1 MTSAPVTSAPVPEI
15 STAER
20 ESRRITVIALII
32 VLLLG
37 ALDQTIVSTAMPRIV
52 AQLKGLAIYSW
63 VTTVYLLSSTVMVPI
78 WGKLGDLYG
87 RKKVLIWGVS
97 IFIVGSAL
105 CGMSGEIAQ
114 LPLLGG
120 GMTQLIVF
128 RGLQGIGG
136 GALFTSAFAVIADL
150 FPPRERGKM
159 SGYFGGVFAL
169 ASIVGPLIGG
179 FFTEHGTVHLGGWT
193 IAGWRWV
200 FYVNLPLSALALF
213 MIIARTPGLKAG
225 RGGKIDILGAALVVT
240 AFVPLLLALTWGGHL
255 YAWSSPQVL
264 GLLLVTAVSL
274 VAFYMVERRVAE
286 PILPL
291 DLFGNK
297 VFSLTNAAAFV
308 ISMAFFGA
316 ITFLPLYLQLGI
328 GVSATQSGMIM
339 LPMMFGLILS
349 STISGRLVTT
359 LGRYKPMMLF
369 GAVMMMIGILLMTQL
384 GPETRPWWGVAP
396 RVFILGIG
404 LGPAQGL
411 FALAAQNAVPPA
423 RIGVATSSSQ
433 FFRQIGSTVGVAVFG
448 AVMTH
453 ALAAESAK
461 LGGGGGALSLDQLQ
475 KIALAQTQ
483 SGLGARSMA
492 VDPLLRT
499 AFSRAI
505 VDLFWA
511 AGAIAVLG
519 LIAIVL
525 IPELPLRSHHHV
537 EPVAEPGEQFEREE
551 EEVAAGA

>member
-1 MTSAPVTSAPVPEI
+1 MSDAQALGTSDVDAD
-15 STAER
+15 
-20 ESRRITVIALII
+20 SRRITVIALII

-37 ALDQTIVSTAMPRIV
+37 ALDQTVVSTAMPRIV
-52 AQLKGLAIYSW
+52 AQLHGLDIYSW

-87 RKKVLIWGVS
+87 RKSVLIWGVS
-97 IFIVGSAL
+97 IFIFGSAL
-105 CGMSGEIAQ
+105 CGLSGEFGD

-120 GMTQLIVF
+120 GMIQLIVF

-150 FPPRERGKM
+150 YPPRERGKM
-159 SGYFGGVFAL
+159 SGYFGGVFAV

-179 FFTEHGTVHLGGWT
+179 FFTEHGTVHFRDFTL
-193 IAGWRWV
+193 AGWRWV

-213 MIIARTPGLKAG
+213 MIIAKTPGLKAG
-225 RGGKIDILGAALVVT
+225 RGGKIDFAGAILVVT

-255 YAWSSPQVL
+255 YPWTSPQIL
-264 GLLLVTAVSL
+264 GLLGVTVASLALFALVESRVS
-274 VAFYMVERRVAE
+274 E

-291 DLFGNK
+291 DLFANK
-297 VFSLTNAAAFV
+297 VFTLTNAAAFV

-328 GVSATQSGMIM
+328 GVSATQSGLVM

-349 STISGRLVTT
+349 STIAGRLVTT

-369 GAVMMMIGILLMTQL
+369 GSVMMMIGIFLMTRL
-384 GPETRPWWGVAP
+384 GPDTQPWGVAL
-396 RVFILGIG
+396 RVFVLGIG

-411 FALAAQNAVPPA
+411 FALAAQNAVPPS

-448 AVMTH
+448 AVMTS
-453 ALAAESAK
+453 ALATESAK
-461 LGGGGGALSLDQLQ
+461 LGGSGGALSLDQLQ
-475 KIALAQTQ
+475 KVALAQTQ
-483 SGLGARSMA
+483 HGLGAAHVA
-492 VDPLLRT
+492 VDPMLRT

-505 VDLFWA
+505 VDLFWVG
-511 AGAIAVLG
+511 GAIAVLG
-519 LIAIVL
+519 FIAIVM
-525 IPELPLRSHHHV
+525 IPEIPLRSRHHP
-537 EPVAEPGEQFEREE
+537 EPVAEPGEQFAREDDP
-551 EEVAAGA
+551 AAAEA

>member
-1 MTSAPVTSAPVPEI
+1 MTNAQAPGMSE
-15 STAER
+15 AER
-20 ESRRITVIALII
+20 ESRRITVIALVI

-37 ALDQTIVSTAMPRIV
+37 ALDQTVVSTAMPRIV
-52 AQLKGLAIYSW
+52 AQLKGLDLYAW

-87 RKKVLIWGVS
+87 RKLVLIWGVS
-97 IFIVGSAL
+97 IFILGSAL
-105 CGMSGEIAQ
+105 CGMSTS
-114 LPLLGG
+114 
-120 GMTQLIVF
+120 MVQLIVF

-136 GALFTSAFAVIADL
+136 GALFTSAFGVIADL
-150 FPPRERGKM
+150 YPPRERGKM

-169 ASIVGPLIGG
+169 ASIIGPLIGG
-179 FFTEHGTVHLGGWT
+179 FFTEHGTVHLGGLT

-213 MIIARTPGLKAG
+213 MIITRTPGLKAG
-225 RGGKIDILGAALVVT
+225 RGGRVDVLGAVLVVT
-240 AFVPLLLALTWGGHL
+240 TFVPLLLALTWGGHL
-255 YAWSSPQVL
+255 YAWSSPQIL
-264 GLLLVTAVSL
+264 GLLALAAASL
-274 VAFYMVERRVAE
+274 AAFVVAERSARE

-291 DLFGNK
+291 DLFGNR
-297 VFSLTNAAAFV
+297 VFSLTNVAAFA

-316 ITFLPLYLQLGI
+316 ITFLPLYLQLGL
-328 GVSATQSGMIM
+328 GVSATQSGMVM

-349 STISGRLVTT
+349 STIAGRMVTK

-369 GAVMMMIGILLMTQL
+369 GSVMMMIGIFLMTQL
-384 GPETRPWWGVAP
+384 GPETLPWSGVAP

-411 FALAAQNAVPPA
+411 FALAAQNAVPPQ

-433 FFRQIGSTVGVAVFG
+433 FFRQIGSTVGVALFG

-453 ALAAESAK
+453 ALAAESARV
-461 LGGGGGALSLDQLQ
+461 GGAFSLDQLQ

-483 SGLGARSMA
+483 HGLGAARVA
-492 VDPLLRT
+492 VDPLLKT

-505 VDLFWA
+505 VDLFWVG
-511 AGAIAVLG
+511 GAIAVLG
-519 LIAIVL
+519 FIAIVL
-525 IPELPLRSHHHV
+525 IPELPLRSHHHP
-537 EPVAEPGEQFEREE
+537 EPVAEPGEEFLDEGEAE
-551 EEVAAGA
+551 AAAEA